1 MRPLFQQNTA
11 LNLRLFFFMALAAAA
26 MFTDH
31 RQQHLQE
38 VRSSL
43 SQALYPL
50 QYLVNLPSR
59 LANWGSEVFSS
70 HQQLLNENQQLKR
83 QQLLLQ
89 AQLQK
94 LKIINSEN
102 SRLRELLNASFKVGE
117 NVLIAEMLA
126 VDMDPYR
133 QQVLINKGSND
144 NAYEG
149 QPLIDAHGIIGQIIH
164 AYPYSSEALLLTD
177 LSHSLPAQLNRNGLR
192 TIVSGTGKTNILKLL
207 YVPNSADIRVGDLI
221 ISSGLGDIFPVN
233 YPVGV
238 VSSVKHYPGHDF
250 VEAYATPSAHVGRN
264 RELLLVWDKNKPTT
278 KTEEKAKAEPQP

>member
-1 MRPLFQQNTA
+1 MRPLFQKNTA
-11 LNLRLFFFMALAAAA
+11 LNLRLFFFMALAATA
-26 MFTDH
+26 MFIDH

-59 LANWGSEVFSS
+59 LANWSSEMFSS
-70 HQQLLNENQQLKR
+70 HTQLLYENRQLKQ

-89 AQLQK
+89 ARLQK
-94 LKIINSEN
+94 LEIIDSEN
-102 SRLRELLNASFKVGE
+102 ARLRELLHASFKVGE

-133 QQVLINKGSND
+133 QKVLINKGSTD

-192 TIVSGTGKTNILKLL
+192 TIVAGTGKTNSLELL
-207 YVPNSADIRVGDLI
+207 YISNSADIRVGDRI
-221 ISSGLGDIFPVN
+221 ISSGLGGTFPVN

-238 VSSVKHYPGHDF
+238 VSSVKHYPGRDF
-250 VEAYATPSAHVGRN
+250 VEAYATPSAHVGRS
-264 RELLLVWDKNKPTT
+264 REVLLVW
-278 KTEEKAKAEPQP
+278 EKAKLTAESSP

>member
-1 MRPLFQQNTA
+1 MRPLFQKNTA
-11 LNLRLFFFMALAAAA
+11 LNLRLFFFMALAVAS
-26 MFTDH
+26 MFIDH

-59 LANWGSEVFSS
+59 LANWSSEIFSS
-70 HQQLLNENQQLKR
+70 HTQLLYENRQLKQ

-94 LKIINSEN
+94 LEIIDSEN
-102 SRLRELLNASFKVGE
+102 ARLRELLHASFKVGE

-133 QQVLINKGSND
+133 QQVLINKGSTD

-192 TIVSGTGKTNILKLL
+192 TIVAGTGKTNSLELL
-207 YVPNSADIRVGDLI
+207 YISNSADIRVGDRI
-221 ISSGLGDIFPVN
+221 ISSGLGGTFPVN

-238 VSSVKHYPGHDF
+238 VSSVKHYPGRDF
-250 VEAYATPSAHVGRN
+250 VEAYATPSAHVGRS
-264 RELLLVWDKNKPTT
+264 REVLLVW
-278 KTEEKAKAEPQP
+278 EKAKLTAESSP